1 MKVPAPERVRP
12 TRRREALAGAA
23 LAAVAALVVAVV
35 GLTAGPDDGTGTAA
49 SAPSS
54 APPSAPSSSA
64 PPSPAAPT
72 GPSTGVP
79 VPPSPGPA
87 DVPVVPEP
95 VPAGATGAADAFP
108 VALPAV
114 AFDAPAAGG
123 DGVRAEVVSLE
134 AVDGSGTG
142 PGNVAGPAL
151 RVTVRLTGGAAGPVA
166 LDLVGVTLT
175 HGADQIPA
183 SPLDDPS
190 ADPFGGSLEP
200 GATAEGTYVFSV
212 PEGDRDLVTLSVGYR
227 ADASS
232 LVFAGA
238 AP

>member
-1 MKVPAPERVRP
+1 MNVPPAPRATP
-12 TRRREALAGAA
+12 TRRREALGGAA
-23 LAAVAALVVAVV
+23 LAAVAALAIAVAS
-35 GLTAGPDDGTGTAA
+35 LTTGPDGGAPATEAA
-49 SAPSS
+49 PSTAPSS
-54 APPSAPSSSA
+54 TPSST
-64 PPSPAAPT
+64 PSD
-72 GPSTGVP
+72 
-79 VPPSPGPA
+79 VPPAEVPATPAPGPG
-87 DVPVVPEP
+87 DVPVVAAP
-95 VPAGATGAADAFP
+95 VPAGETGAADVFP

-114 AFDAPAAGG
+114 ALDTPAAGG

-134 AVDGSGTG
+134 AIDGSGTG
-142 PGNVAGPAL
+142 AGNIAGPAL
-151 RVTVRLTGGAAGPVA
+151 RVTVRLTGGTADPVA

-175 HGADQIPA
+175 HGADQTPA

-227 ADASS
+227 ADAAS
-232 LVFAGA
+232 LVFSGA